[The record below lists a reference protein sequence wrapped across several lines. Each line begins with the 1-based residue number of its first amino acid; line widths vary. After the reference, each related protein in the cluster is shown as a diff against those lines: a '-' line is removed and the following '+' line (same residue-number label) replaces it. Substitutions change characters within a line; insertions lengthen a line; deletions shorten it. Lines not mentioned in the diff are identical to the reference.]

1 MNQWVNKF
9 KNSFDSD
16 RFSLVFRYALMIMIL
31 LSILYI
37 FSQTYSRY
45 TTDVSVQ
52 VEPQLAFFVADA
64 KSYRDTLELGEI
76 LPSEDPY
83 YYAFTVSNFKD
94 DQKANV
100 DLEYQL
106 RIVTT
111 TNLPLQY
118 ELYRNT
124 DDYTDGNIIDKKE
137 VSQNSDEMFF
147 QTLSSSAYYDL
158 SFQNKMTDTY
168 VLKVTFP
175 VEYQQFPEKYAGP
188 VELIEIQLDARQKV

>member
-52 VEPQLAFFVADA
+52 VEPQLAFFIADA
-64 KSYRDTLELGEI
+64 KSYRGTLELGEI

-106 RIVTT
+106 KIVTT
-111 TNLPLQY
+111 TNLPLEY

-124 DDYTDGNIIDKKE
+124 EDYTNGNIIDKKE

-158 SFQNKMTDTY
+158 SFQNKTTDTY

-188 VELIEIQLDARQKV
+188 VELVEIQLDARQKV